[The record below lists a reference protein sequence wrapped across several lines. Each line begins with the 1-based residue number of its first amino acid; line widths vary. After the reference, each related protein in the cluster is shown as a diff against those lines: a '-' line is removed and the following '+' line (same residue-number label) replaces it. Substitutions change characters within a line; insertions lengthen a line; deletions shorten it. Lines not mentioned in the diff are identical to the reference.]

1 MNQEPIL
8 CSGCGTPVPGNASF
22 CATCGQSV
30 KLHKRYQISEEMAKE
45 GTCTVFKAYD
55 TVRSNKEVVVKK
67 FALSAANSHDVP
79 DAEELCKHEA
89 QILNSLNHRCI
100 PDVHEYFSEG
110 EFWYLVLQF
119 MEGETLEE
127 RWQRARR
134 RTRLSA
140 EEILSIED
148 ELCSLLDYLHQRSL
162 IFVDLKPANIILGHD
177 KHIDLIDFGSAYDSR
192 AGRNTAFKWRVTEG
206 YGAPELEQGKPAS
219 TRSDIYSLGA
229 ILFQLASGEK
239 PTSNPLTSDII
250 DTRKLSGTP
259 PDLVQLIAKMMHEDE
274 QQRPQRVTDVQKEL
288 QDIKQKLQVPVNSAQ
303 TLSTGRRNFLLGGLV
318 GVASGLV
325 GGSALWLTLPR
336 KNSIQ
341 FPLTVGGKLDNEAYL
356 LSEMYFLLLQNDG
369 FLMTDRSR
377 LGQDDQVFDA
387 MRTGA
392 IDLYPEFLLTG
403 LARLG
408 RHTTHNQQQDFQI
421 VENGFFQ
428 QYQMTWLDPAIA
440 LNDNFCVA
448 IPANNTTLS
457 GIKTLSGLAKLMQN
471 PANTFKIAVAPD
483 YQDTLNSLQA
493 IYGIT
498 FPANSVLSFDELGT
512 FTAVNKGFAQISL
525 CYSTDPSIATNNFV
539 RLTDNKGALPIDTPS
554 PVIRNEVLNKE
565 PRIAKTLQPLAQRL
579 STEVSATLQ
588 QYVLNGQSARDV
600 AAQWLK
606 QQGLL

>member
-8 CSGCGTPVPGNASF
+8 CSGCGTPVPGDASF

-30 KLHKRYQISEEMAKE
+30 KLHQRYQISEEMAKE

-55 TVRSNKEVVVKK
+55 TARSNKEVVVKK
-67 FALSAANSHDVP
+67 FATRAKNSRDMP

-100 PDVHEYFSEG
+100 PDAYEYFSEG

-119 MEGETLEE
+119 MEGETLEV
-127 RWQRARR
+127 RWQKARR

-140 EEILSIED
+140 EEILSIGD

-192 AGRNTAFKWRVTEG
+192 AGRNTGFKWRVTEG

-239 PTSNPLTSDII
+239 PTSNPLASDII

-259 PDLVQLIAKMMHEDE
+259 PDLILLIAKMMQEDE
-274 QQRPQRVTDVQKEL
+274 QKRPQHVTDVQKEL
-288 QDIKQKLQVPVNSAQ
+288 QDIKQKLQVPVNSTQA
-303 TLSTGRRNFLLGGLV
+303 LNTGRRNFLLGGLV

-325 GGSALWLTLPR
+325 GPALWFTLSR

-341 FPLTVGGKLDNEAYL
+341 FPLTVGGKLDTEAYL

-377 LGQDDQVFDA
+377 LGQDGPVFDA
-387 MRTGA
+387 MTTGA

-408 RHTTHNQQQDFQI
+408 IHATRDQQQDFQN
-421 VENGFFQ
+421 VKDGFLQ
-428 QYQMTWLDPAIA
+428 QYQMTWLDPATA

-448 IPANNTTLS
+448 MPANNATSL
-457 GIKTLSGLAKLMQN
+457 GIKTLSDLAKHMQKN
-471 PANTFKIAVAPD
+471 PSKAFEIAVTPD
-483 YQDTLNSLQA
+483 YQDTLASLQA

-498 FPANSVLSFDELGT
+498 FPADNVRLYDEAGT
-512 FTAVNKGFAQISL
+512 FTAVNNGLAQISL
-525 CYSTDPSIATNNFV
+525 CYSTDPSIATNNFI
-539 RLTDNKGALPIDTPS
+539 RLRDDKGALPIDTPS
-554 PVIRNEVLNKE
+554 PVIRNEVLHKE
-565 PRIAKTLQPLAQRL
+565 PRIAKTLQPLAKRL
-579 STEVSATLQ
+579 STEVSSTLQ